1 MRYLK
6 RLILAVLIYLA
17 VYLPFIAVLQALTG
31 TDLTAA
37 FSVGGIVGA
46 VELALGS
53 IIKITENKEINKK
66 GYIENGQNG
75 YNADSGAGGE
85 ADIHADNDFPR
96 PEAEGADFD
105 QGRGE

>member
-17 VYLPFIAVLQALTG
+17 LYLPFIAVLQALTG

-53 IIKITENKEINKK
+53 VIKITENKEISKK
-66 GYIENGQNG
+66 GFIEHEQDG
-75 YNADSGAGGE
+75 YNADSGTGGE
-85 ADIHADNDFPR
+85 ADLHADHDFPD
-96 PEAEGADFD
+96 PED
-105 QGRGE
+105 QGTSRGEGRGE

>member
-6 RLILAVLIYLA
+6 RLILAVLIYMA

-53 IIKITENKEINKK
+53 VIKITENREVKK
-66 GYIENGQNG
+66 
-75 YNADSGAGGE
+75 DSNLR
-85 ADIHADNDFPR
+85 IKSKKSR
-96 PEAEGADFD
+96 
-105 QGRGE
+105 

>member
-6 RLILAVLIYLA
+6 LLILAVLIYMA

-53 IIKITENKEINKK
+53 VIKITENMEVKK
-66 GYIENGQNG
+66 DG
-75 YNADSGAGGE
+75 YNGNTGTGSQ
-85 ADIHADNDFPR
+85 ADIRGDNDFSAA
-96 PEAEGADFD
+96 EAERSDLRE
-105 QGRGE
+105 GRGE

>member
-17 VYLPFIAVLQALTG
+17 IYLPFIAVLQALTG

-53 IIKITENKEINKK
+53 IIKITENKEISKK
-66 GYIENGQNG
+66 GFIEHGQDE
-75 YNADSGAGGE
+75 YNTDTGTGGE
-85 ADIHADNDFPR
+85 ADLRGSDDFPD

-105 QGRGE
+105 QSRGK

>member
-1 MRYLK
+1 M
-6 RLILAVLIYLA
+6 A

-53 IIKITENKEINKK
+53 IIKITGNRAVKK
-66 GYIENGQNG
+66 AGYHGNSGT
-75 YNADSGAGGE
+75 DSQT
-85 ADIHADNDFPR
+85 DIRGDNDFPA
-96 PEAEGADFD
+96 AETESSHLRK
-105 QGRGE
+105 GRGE

>member
-17 VYLPFIAVLQALTG
+17 LYLPFIAVLQALTG

-53 IIKITENKEINKK
+53 IIKITENKEISKK
-66 GYIENGQNG
+66 GYIENGQDE
-75 YNADSGAGGE
+75 YNTNSGTGGE
-85 ADIHADNDFPR
+85 ADLHADHDFPR
-96 PEAEGADFD
+96 SEAEGADFD

>member
-1 MRYLK
+1 
-6 RLILAVLIYLA
+6 

-37 FSVGGIVGA
+37 FSVGGVVGA

-53 IIKITENKEINKK
+53 LIKITENKEISKK
-66 GYIENGQNG
+66 GFIENGQDE
-75 YNADSGAGGE
+75 YNTDTGAGGE
-85 ADIHADNDFPR
+85 ADLHPDHDFPR
-96 PEAEGADFD
+96 SEAEGADID

>member
-17 VYLPFIAVLQALTG
+17 LYLPFIAVLQAVTG

-53 IIKITENKEINKK
+53 LIKITENKEISKK
-66 GYIENGQNG
+66 GYIENGQDG

-85 ADIHADNDFPR
+85 ADLRGSDDFPD
-96 PEAEGADFD
+96 PED
-105 QGRGE
+105 QEAARGESRGE

>member
-6 RLILAVLIYLA
+6 RLILAVLIYMA
-17 VYLPFIAVLQALTG
+17 VYLPFIAVLQAVTG

-53 IIKITENKEINKK
+53 IIKITENKEMNKK

-75 YNADSGAGGE
+75 YNADSGDGCE
-85 ADIHADNDFPR
+85 ADIHAGDAFLD
-96 PEAEGADFD
+96 PEAEGADF
-105 QGRGE
+105 GESRGE

>member
-17 VYLPFIAVLQALTG
+17 IYLPFIAVLQALTG

-53 IIKITENKEINKK
+53 VIKITENKEVSKK
-66 GYIENGQNG
+66 GYIEHEQDG
-75 YNADSGAGGE
+75 YNADTGADGE
-85 ADIHADNDFPR
+85 ADLHPDHDFPD
-96 PEAEGADFD
+96 PED
-105 QGRGE
+105 QGTSRGEGCGE

>member
-17 VYLPFIAVLQALTG
+17 LYLPFIAVLQALTG

-53 IIKITENKEINKK
+53 VIKITENKEISKK
-66 GYIENGQNG
+66 GFIEHGQDE
-75 YNADSGAGGE
+75 YNTDSGTGSE
-85 ADIHADNDFPR
+85 ADLHADHDFSD
-96 PEAEGADFD
+96 PED
-105 QGRGE
+105 QGTSRGEGRGE

>member
-6 RLILAVLIYLA
+6 RLILAVLIYMA
-17 VYLPFIAVLQALTG
+17 VYLPFIAILQALTG

-53 IIKITENKEINKK
+53 VIKITENREVKK
-66 GYIENGQNG
+66 DG
-75 YNADSGAGGE
+75 YNSNSGIDNQT
-85 ADIHADNDFPR
+85 DIRSDDDFSA
-96 PEAEGADFD
+96 AETESSHLRK
-105 QGRGE
+105 GRGE

>member
-6 RLILAVLIYLA
+6 RLILAVLIYMA
-17 VYLPFIAVLQALTG
+17 VYLPFIAILQAISG

-53 IIKITENKEINKK
+53 VIKITENMEVKKDEIGK
-66 GYIENGQNG
+66 
-75 YNADSGAGGE
+75 SVV
-85 ADIHADNDFPR
+85 
-96 PEAEGADFD
+96 
-105 QGRGE
+105 

>member
-1 MRYLK
+1 MRFLK

-53 IIKITENKEINKK
+53 IIKITENREVKK
-66 GYIENGQNG
+66 DG
-75 YNADSGAGGE
+75 YNGNTGTGSQT
-85 ADIHADNDFPR
+85 DIR
-96 PEAEGADFD
+96 GADD
-105 QGRGE
+105 ICSAETESSDLGKGRGE